1 MADSQFIIDVTRDN
15 YQQVMEASFK
25 VPVLI
30 DFWASWCQPCQVLMP
45 VLARLAEEYQ
55 GKFLLGKLNTEEEQ
69 EIAAQFGIR
78 SIPNVKL
85 FRNGQPVDEFMGALP
100 EGEVRQFLDRHVA
113 RESDLQ
119 VAAAREQL
127 AAGNVA
133 GAIVLLDEAREAD
146 PGNARVTLALAEAQ
160 VASGDIAAAEAT
172 LDSLPP
178 SERDK
183 PEVASLRS
191 HLYFEGQVAEAPATP
206 ELAAKLEANPDAV
219 GIFGFSFLDQN
230 ADKIHGAEIDIIPVE
245 PEACPTLTKA
255 PYAYDHGDTAEMTP
269 LMPMHSLGHRFI
281 PPTIH
286 AGGLR
291 YHGMAPLVSAS
302 VTHGWSE
309 TQRTPRPSTTNFFQ

>member
-146 PGNARVTLALAEAQ
+146 PDNVRVTLALAEAQ

-191 HLYFEGQVAEAPATP
+191 HLYFEGQVAEAPAAP
-206 ELAAKLEANPDAV
+206 ELAAKLEADPDDHEARFQLALRKVVEQDYDAAMELLLELMRKDRSFGDDAARNGLLKVFELLGDDPRV
-219 GIFGFSFLDQN
+219 GQYRRRM
-230 ADKIHGAEIDIIPVE
+230 A
-245 PEACPTLTKA
+245 
-255 PYAYDHGDTAEMTP
+255 
-269 LMPMHSLGHRFI
+269 SLLH
-281 PPTIH
+281 
-286 AGGLR
+286 
-291 YHGMAPLVSAS
+291 
-302 VTHGWSE
+302 
-309 TQRTPRPSTTNFFQ
+309 

>member
-206 ELAAKLEANPDAV
+206 ELAAKLEANPDDHEARFQLALRKVVEQDYDAAIELLLELMQKDRSFGDDAARNGLLKVFELLGDDPRV
-219 GIFGFSFLDQN
+219 GQYRRRM
-230 ADKIHGAEIDIIPVE
+230 A
-245 PEACPTLTKA
+245 
-255 PYAYDHGDTAEMTP
+255 
-269 LMPMHSLGHRFI
+269 SLLH
-281 PPTIH
+281 
-286 AGGLR
+286 
-291 YHGMAPLVSAS
+291 
-302 VTHGWSE
+302 
-309 TQRTPRPSTTNFFQ
+309 